1 MTYLLVQKAIRIKNP
16 ISKFRNRV
24 IDIIIIYNYLKLA
37 NANPIIE
44 NKNTTPYIDNII
56 IEIIPKNL

>member
-1 MTYLLVQKAIRIKNP
+1 MTYLLEQKVIRIKNP

-24 IDIIIIYNYLKLA
+24 VDIIIIYNYLKLA

-44 NKNTTPYIDNII
+44 NKNTTP
-56 IEIIPKNL
+56 